1 VVVRISGFSG
11 LSFATSTWRTAGAQ
25 KTGLNTQRAQ
35 LADRHVAVNAFKRDF
50 QVHIDNL
57 EELRG
62 GKSRASK
69 AEAVGQADLSAD
81 PAYST
86 LGSTEEMNTTA
97 TFYEP
102 HHPDWDG
109 NSSDAPIEVTGTYD
123 GRYGDTQLEFRVNRD
138 RTVGSNRAIKLN
150 IYDMATGKK
159 VDSVRWGANQTGQKT
174 TKSGVVVD
182 LGAAGSFVKK
192 NESFFVDVYDTVG
205 TDIDTDET
213 FDTLEAELESAITDG
228 SFELNGTTI
237 DVYDDDTLDDV
248 VDRINAA
255 GLGVS
260 ASTANDLFTLTYDTY
275 GEFDISVGNDTSG
288 FLDAVKLSSSVV
300 DLGRPDDVWTT
311 PVGDVDA
318 FAAVVNG
325 TFEINGETFSV
336 DTASDSLQDILGEIN
351 GSDADVTASLD
362 LDTGTLV
369 VRSNTSGGIVDLS
382 DNTGLFDAF
391 DINNDRYV
399 GKEGGGLPQKSRDEV
414 EKVLEAMVSD
424 LNDLLASH
432 AIGGLTELQSSMAP
446 HFDGDMETDW
456 GLDFDLA
463 GLSKLDSGDLDQAL
477 KKRPEEVF
485 DFLLGEERGS
495 KKVQTGLMDSML
507 AALGTIEENLG
518 ASHGYTGLI
527 FDRAA

>member
-1 VVVRISGFSG
+1 MVVRISGFSG
-11 LSFATSTWRTAGAQ
+11 LSFATSTWKTAGAQ

-69 AEAVGQADLSAD
+69 AEAIGQADLSVD
-81 PAYST
+81 PAFST

-109 NSSDAPIEVTGTYD
+109 NQGDAPIEVTGTYD

-138 RTVGSNRAIKLN
+138 RTVGGNRVVRLD
-150 IYDMATGKK
+150 IYDGNKK
-159 VDSVRWGANQTGQKT
+159 VDTVKWSAWQTGTKT
-174 TKSGVVVD
+174 TKSGLVID
-182 LGAAGSFVKK
+182 LGAAGSHVEQ

-228 SFELNGTTI
+228 SFDINGTSI
-237 DVYDDDTLDDV
+237 DVFADDTLDDV

-255 GLGVS
+255 GIGVS
-260 ASTANDLFTLTYDTY
+260 ASTANDLFALTYDTY
-275 GEFDISVGNDTSG
+275 GEFDIAVGNDTSG
-288 FLDAVKLSSSVV
+288 FLDAVKLSASVV

-311 PVGDVDA
+311 PVGEVDA

-325 TFEINGETFSV
+325 TFDINGETFTV
-336 DTASDSLQDILGEIN
+336 DTASDSLQDILTDIN
-351 GSDADVTASLD
+351 NSDANVTASLD

-369 VRSNTSGGIVDLS
+369 VRANSAGAIVDLS

-391 DINNDRYV
+391 DIDNDRYV
-399 GKEGGGLPQKSRDEV
+399 GREGGGLPQKARDEV
-414 EKVLEAMVSD
+414 EKVLEAMLSD

-432 AIGGLTELQSSMAP
+432 AIDGLTPLQSSMAP
-446 HFDGDMETDW
+446 HFEGDMETDW

-463 GLSKLDSGDLDQAL
+463 GLSKLNTNDLDRAL

-495 KKVQTGLMDSML
+495 TKAKTGLLDSML
-507 AALGTIEENLG
+507 SALDTIEDNLG